1 MVKSGAIARP
11 KGMSNQAVSDFAST
25 PRAGLPDHSTT
36 KYMADG
42 GSGHWMERAFRNAGK
57 PGHSLRAATH
67 TPAGENIPAYRVK
80 QTANSDD
87 PHKRKM
93 ANLAMNA
100 NRKYYGA

>member
-1 MVKSGAIARP
+1 
-11 KGMSNQAVSDFAST
+11 MSNQAVSDFAST

-42 GSGHWMERAFRNAGK
+42 GSGKWMERAFSQNKG
-57 PGHSLRAATH
+57 GLHRATN

-80 QTANSDD
+80 QAANSDD

-100 NRKYYGA
+100 NRKYYGAK